1 MAVSR
6 NPYESWQKLR
16 QNSDYR
22 STDTQVT
29 SLVRQQLS
37 QEEFLTR
44 SNRVNPGPDRN
55 LRASMASNSQQI
67 PHVMAPED
75 MWGWQQWAH
84 NNSANTSQSNLA
96 TGLKEQSTAESVP
109 GGSYTPYNRVGG
121 ATGFCSSCRRIR

>member
-1 MAVSR
+1 MAVSQ

-29 SLVRQQLS
+29 ASVRQQLS

-44 SNRVNPGPDRN
+44 SNRVSPGPNRN
-55 LRASMASNSQQI
+55 SRTSMANNSPQI

-75 MWGWQQWAH
+75 MWGWQQWAQG
-84 NNSANTSQSNLA
+84 NSTVGAQTNLA
-96 TGLKEQSTAESVP
+96 TGLREQSSVDSIP
-109 GGSYTPYNRVGG
+109 GGSYAPYSRVGG